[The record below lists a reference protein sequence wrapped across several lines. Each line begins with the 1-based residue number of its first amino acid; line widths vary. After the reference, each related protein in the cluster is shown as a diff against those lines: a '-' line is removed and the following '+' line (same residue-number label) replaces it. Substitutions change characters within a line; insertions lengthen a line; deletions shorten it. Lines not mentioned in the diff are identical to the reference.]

1 MSPTYVHRSNL
12 YSDRHLPFPIVFLSL
27 SPFFFSVADTKTKL
41 KLNLNPLL
49 CMSLND
55 IPFR

>member
-12 YSDRHLPFPIVFLSL
+12 YSDRHLPFPIVFL
-27 SPFFFSVADTKTKL
+27 VADTKTKL